1 MRTIARALSISMFLV
16 PALAG
21 TAYAQPDAENRATAR
36 ELAGQGQQALDA
48 KDFAK
53 AEDLFRRADA
63 LFHAPTLLLGLA
75 RAQAAEGKF
84 VESWEAYNRII
95 IEGVTSTPVFAK
107 ALDDAKKEITA
118 IEGRRSRVTIGV
130 TGPTSPN
137 VSMDNSPLKNEALG
151 VAFFINPGTHNVQVS
166 ADGFNPATR
175 TFAVA
180 EGQTETVS
188 IALEAAAVAAPTP
201 PPPVTAPPPA
211 GGDTAHH
218 GVSHVPAI
226 IAFGVGG
233 AGLVA
238 GALTGIVAMGDHNQ
252 LKNACPNGK
261 CGADEQ
267 SKLQS
272 YHTMGL
278 ISTVGF
284 IAAGVGV
291 AVGTTLWIVESKK
304 PSPTSASVAP
314 YIGFGSVGAVGTF

>member
-1 MRTIARALSISMFLV
+1 MLLF

-36 ELAGQGQQALDA
+36 ALAGQGQEALDA
-48 KDFAK
+48 KDFTK
-53 AEDLFRRADA
+53 AEDLFRRADG

-75 RAQAAEGKF
+75 RAQAGDGKV

-95 IEGVTSTPVFAK
+95 IEAVTSPPAFAK
-107 ALDDAKKEITA
+107 ALEDAKKEIGSV
-118 IEGRRSRVTIGV
+118 EGRRSRVTIAV
-130 TGPTSPN
+130 TGPTSPS
-137 VSMDNSPLKNEALG
+137 VTMDNSPVKSEALG
-151 VAFFINPGTHNVQVS
+151 VAFFIDPGTHTVQVS

-180 EGQTETVS
+180 EGQTENVAIT
-188 IALEAAAVAAPTP
+188 LEAAAVAAPTP
-201 PPPVTAPPPA
+201 APAVTAPPPPA
-211 GGDTAHH
+211 GGDAGRH
-218 GVSHVPAI
+218 GASHVPAI

-238 GALTGIVAMGDHNQ
+238 GALTGLIAVGDHNS
-252 LKNACPNGK
+252 LKTACPDGK

-267 SKLQS
+267 TKLQS

-304 PSPTSASVAP
+304 TSPTSASVSP